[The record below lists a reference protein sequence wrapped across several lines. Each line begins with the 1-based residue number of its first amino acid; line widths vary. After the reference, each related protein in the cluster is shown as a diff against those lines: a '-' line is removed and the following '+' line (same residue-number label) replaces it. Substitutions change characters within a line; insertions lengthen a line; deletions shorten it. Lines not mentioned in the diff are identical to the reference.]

1 MPRASERRLKS
12 AEDVR
17 RALAWLWRQ
26 VESDR
31 IDEKK
36 ARVMI
41 YAASTLA
48 VLIRDTDLEARLEA
62 LEAAQKGEA

>member
-17 RALAWLWRQ
+17 RALAWIFRQ
-26 VESDR
+26 VESGRMD
-31 IDEKK
+31 DKK
-36 ARVMI
+36 ARVLI
-41 YAASTLA
+41 YASSSLA
-48 VLIRDTDLEARLEA
+48 ILIRDTDLEARLEA